1 MNKNLFVVILY
12 FTGTF
17 FRLMHD
23 FTQASKITIL
33 TKTTYYF
40 CNETFILCY
49 LYKLTHIE
57 ESN

>member
-1 MNKNLFVVILY
+1 MNKNLSVVILY
-12 FTGTF
+12 AGTF
-17 FRLMHD
+17 FSLMHN

-33 TKTTYYF
+33 TKATYF
-40 CNETFILCY
+40 FVMKTFILCY